1 MFPVFLVPDHAATSP
16 EQLGTKPKFWFEH
29 EELGN
34 CLFKEGRP
42 NTGDDWSEKVSC
54 ELCELIGLPHAN
66 YHLAIWR
73 GHRGVISPTFIPTG
87 GALVHGRQLMVG
99 VVTNYPGGKFFHLR
113 QHTLR
118 RVLAIM
124 RTVRFK
130 PPIAWQSF
138 KDQETALDV
147 FIGYLMLDMWIANQ
161 DRHHDNWSF
170 VVTQDGAVHL
180 APSYDHASSLGSNET
195 DRNRENRLKTRDRR
209 RSVQRYVEKATSA
222 FYRSSS
228 DTRPIPTFDA
238 FRDAGSIRP
247 GAANAWIDR
256 IERVSDQDTRQV
268 FNKVPPDRITPVA
281 IDFAQKMLEIN
292 RNRLLALRGVFK

>member
-1 MFPVFLVPDHAATSP
+1 MVRAVPD
-16 EQLGTKPKFWFEH
+16 
-29 EELGN
+29 
-34 CLFKEGRP
+34 
-42 NTGDDWSEKVSC
+42 
-54 ELCELIGLPHAN
+54 
-66 YHLAIWR
+66 
-73 GHRGVISPTFIPTG
+73 
-87 GALVHGRQLMVG
+87 
-99 VVTNYPGGKFFHLR
+99 YPGGKFFHVR

-124 RTVRFK
+124 RSERIK
-130 PPIAWQSF
+130 PPVGWQSF
-138 KDQETALDV
+138 TGLETALDV
-147 FIGYLMLDMWIANQ
+147 FIGYLMLDTWIANQ
-161 DRHHDNWSF
+161 DRHHDNWSL
-170 VVTQDGAVHL
+170 VVTQDRTVHL

-195 DRNRENRLKTRDRR
+195 DQNREDRLKTCDKR

-238 FRDAGSIRP
+238 FREAGRLRS

-256 IERVSDQDTRQV
+256 LEGVSEQDTRQI

-281 IDFAQKMLEIN
+281 IDFAQKMLEVN